1 MRTLNDVSQYFGNR
15 AISICR
21 EMTKIYEQ
29 NYFGYINQVLDQIK
43 ISKIKGEIV
52 LIISKS
58 GYKID

>member
-21 EMTKIYEQ
+21 EMTKLYEE
-29 NYFGYINQVLDQIK
+29 NYFGYVDEVLDK
-43 ISKIKGEIV
+43 FDANKIKGEFV
-52 LIISKS
+52 LIVSKK